1 MEDEPKEFKGLEE
14 SEKKILEILSL
25 MEDHKP
31 LIAEELIDYYLIKA
45 GVRCEDIRLKRLISV
60 LGQKFLSDVINDAL
74 KYSKLKNSTH
84 GSSVRSSTQRESS
97 KQSLSMDDLIYSL
110 SERGIIIKRPPYHQ

>member
-1 MEDEPKEFKGLEE
+1 MENDPREFKEIE
-14 SEKKILEILSL
+14 DSEKKILELLGL

-31 LIAEELIDYYLIKA
+31 LIAEELIDYYLVKA

-60 LGQKFLSDVINDAL
+60 LGQKFLSDVINDSL

-84 GSSVRSSTQRESS
+84 GPSVRSSNQRETT
-97 KQSLSMDDLIYSL
+97 KQSLVMDDLVYAL

>member
-1 MEDEPKEFKGLEE
+1 MEDESKEFKGIEE

-74 KYSKLKNSTH
+74 KYSKLKNSAH
-84 GSSVRSSTQRESS
+84 GSSIRLSNQRESS
-97 KQSLSMDDLIYSL
+97 KQSLSLDDLIYSL
-110 SERGIIIKRPPYHQ
+110 SERGINIKRPPYHQ